1 VSANAEPVRYRRP
14 APRASA
20 RSTRR
25 VSPVAIAL
33 MALAAALLLG
43 VVTVQIAVVRQNMDR
58 GQLEDRIGQLQSE
71 QHDLNGRLARLQNK
85 DRVAAWAQQ
94 HHMVAVPSNVVT
106 PLAPGTRTH
115 G

>member
-1 VSANAEPVRYRRP
+1 VSANAEPIRYRRP
-14 APRASA
+14 AARTGT

-58 GQLEDRIGQLQSE
+58 GQLEDRIGQLQSQ
-71 QHDLNGRLARLQNK
+71 QHDLNGRLASLQNK
-85 DRVAAWAQQ
+85 NRVSAWAEQ

-106 PLAPGTRTH
+106 PLAAGTTTH